1 MSRLQSQHDKIE
13 MMPPT
18 TEECR
23 KRDTKCN
30 NETIDQK
37 DQFCNR
43 SKEAPLNFH
52 SFSHDEIDVNKTH
65 SNRGIKDEYDYTRTG
80 AESST
85 NAKNI
90 LSSPKL
96 IHDLSKK
103 STIDLYRKRNV
114 KKYETLYYLNKF
126 NYFSFNTHNIFEIF
140 KLQQFSI

>member
-18 TEECR
+18 EECR
-23 KRDTKCN
+23 KRNTTKCN

-52 SFSHDEIDVNKTH
+52 SFFHDETDVNKSH
-65 SNRGIKDEYDYTRTG
+65 SNRGIKDGYDYSRLA

-85 NAKNI
+85 TAKNI
-90 LSSPKL
+90 LSSPKI
-96 IHDLSKK
+96 IHDFAK
-103 STIDLYRKRNV
+103 N
-114 KKYETLYYLNKF
+114 
-126 NYFSFNTHNIFEIF
+126 
-140 KLQQFSI
+140 

>member
-1 MSRLQSQHDKIE
+1 MSRLRSQHDKIE
-13 MMPPT
+13 MMLP

-23 KRDTKCN
+23 ERNTTKCN

-52 SFSHDEIDVNKTH
+52 SFFHDETDVNKFH
-65 SNRGIKDEYDYTRTG
+65 SNRGIKDEYDNCRVA

-85 NAKNI
+85 TAKNI

-96 IHDLSKK
+96 IHDFSKK
-103 STIDLYRKRNV
+103 TMNDCFGKRNN
-114 KKYETLYYLNKF
+114 NK
-126 NYFSFNTHNIFEIF
+126 
-140 KLQQFSI
+140 

>member
-1 MSRLQSQHDKIE
+1 MSRLQSQHDEIE
-13 MMPPT
+13 MMPAR
-18 TEECR
+18 EECK
-23 KRDTKCN
+23 KRNNTMCN

-52 SFSHDEIDVNKTH
+52 SFFHDETDVNKTH
-65 SNRGIKDEYDYTRTG
+65 SNRGIKDEYDYCRAA

-96 IHDLSKK
+96 IHDFSKK
-103 STIDLYRKRNV
+103 TMNDCFRKRN
-114 KKYETLYYLNKF
+114 N
-126 NYFSFNTHNIFEIF
+126 NM
-140 KLQQFSI
+140 